1 MVGKKCNSQILLKL
15 PDSKAQKHV
24 SHNVATQTV
33 TLAALGTSA
42 SSGLPGRACIFEA
55 MMHHLLLIF

>member
-1 MVGKKCNSQILLKL
+1 MSVLHTVVKKCNSQILMNLL
-15 PDSKAQKHV
+15 DTNAQKHI
-24 SHNVATQTV
+24 SHNVVTQTV

-55 MMHHLLLIF
+55 V